1 MGTWPWAIHP
11 QSSHSE
17 SRLEYQFAYGHLRR
31 FRSRNQHL
39 DAAVR
44 VNIFARSV
52 HVWLESLFN

>member
-1 MGTWPWAIHP
+1 
-11 QSSHSE
+11 
-17 SRLEYQFAYGHLRR
+17 LEYQFAYGHLRR